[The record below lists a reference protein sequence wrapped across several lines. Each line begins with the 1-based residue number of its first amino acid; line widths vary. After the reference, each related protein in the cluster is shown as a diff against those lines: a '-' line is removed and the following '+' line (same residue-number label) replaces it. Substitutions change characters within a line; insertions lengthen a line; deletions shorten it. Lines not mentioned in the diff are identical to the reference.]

1 MVEIQNEEIWGK
13 VVAEELAAVNGNR
26 SLTTWEMTRF
36 VNALAKATARIER
49 DGVFMDFDRK
59 ADKLIIWSNSNE
71 IYEIN
76 GDKTCQCRAFQNGNV
91 CWHRAAK
98 RLISRYLLAEAVENE
113 IQYFTEHE
121 GRSRESAM
129 QFLGV

>member
-1 MVEIQNEEIWGK
+1 MIEIKNEEIWGK
-13 VVAEELAAVNGNR
+13 VVAEELASVNGNR
-26 SLTTWEMTRF
+26 LLTTWEVTRF

-59 ADKLIIWSNSNE
+59 SDKLIIWSNSNE

-76 GDKTCQCRAFQNGNV
+76 GDKTCQCRAFLNGNV

-98 RLISRYLLAEAVENE
+98 RLVSRYLLAEAVEME
-113 IQYFTEHE
+113 IEHLTEHQ
-121 GRSRESAM
+121 GWTRSGAM
-129 QFLGV
+129 QYLGV